1 MSKVVLVAGM
11 CEAAPILQG
20 ADYIGVDHGAVCCM
34 RQGIR
39 MRKAVGDF
47 DSITKEELAQL
58 KQFCDVEKL
67 PSHKNETD
75 TEVAIETALQLGYDD
90 IILYGGLGGRLDHEM
105 ANLHLMIYRDL
116 PLTLMNDTNILKV
129 LRPGTYEVEKQHTYL
144 SFLPLEDSCI
154 SEEGVAY
161 PLKERVLKVTD
172 IYPLSNEI
180 NGTIARITVHYGR
193 VLMMQCRDE

>member
-11 CEAAPILQG
+11 CETAPVIAH

-34 RQGIR
+34 RQGIA

-47 DSITKEELAQL
+47 DSITREELAQL
-58 KQFCDVEKL
+58 KQYCEVEKL

-75 TEVAIETALQLGYDD
+75 TEVAIEAALQLGYDD

-105 ANLHLMIYRDL
+105 ANLHLMIYREL
-116 PLTLMNDTNILKV
+116 PLTLMN
-129 LRPGTYEVEKQHTYL
+129 TYL

-180 NGTIARITVHYGR
+180 NGNIARITIHYGR
-193 VLMMQCRDE
+193 VLMMQCRDA

>member
-1 MSKVVLVAGM
+1 M
-11 CEAAPILQG
+11 EH

-34 RQGIR
+34 RQGIA

-47 DSITKEELAQL
+47 DSITKEEFEQL
-58 KQFCDVEKL
+58 KQFCEVEKL

-75 TEVAIETALQLGYDD
+75 TEVAIEAAMQLGYED
-90 IILYGGLGGRLDHEM
+90 IILYGGLGGRLDHEL
-105 ANLHLMIYRDL
+105 ANVHLMIYRDL

-129 LRPGTYEVEKQHTYL
+129 LHPGTYEVEKQHTYL

-180 NGTIARITVHYGR
+180 NGRIAKITVHYGR
-193 VLMMQCRDE
+193 VLMMQCRDA

>member
-11 CEAAPILQG
+11 CETAPVIAH

-34 RQGIR
+34 RQGIA

-47 DSITKEELAQL
+47 DSITREELAQL
-58 KQFCDVEKL
+58 KQYCEVEKL

-75 TEVAIETALQLGYDD
+75 TEVAIEAALQLGYDD

-105 ANLHLMIYRDL
+105 ANLHLMIYREL
-116 PLTLMNDTNILKV
+116 PLTLMNDTNIIK
-129 LRPGTYEVEKQHTYL
+129 
-144 SFLPLEDSCI
+144 
-154 SEEGVAY
+154 
-161 PLKERVLKVTD
+161 VLKVTD

-180 NGTIARITVHYGR
+180 NGNIARITIHYGR
-193 VLMMQCRDE
+193 VLMMQCRDA